1 MKDILKIEVDKFLK
15 FYIEHHIE
23 KALKYVNHVY
33 ESDGGQPLQDYA
45 KGKLNTLLELKAFL
59 ETSSSSVNYTTLRK
73 KYQDSLTFDSEDT

>member
-1 MKDILKIEVDKFLK
+1 MKDILKIEVDEFLK

-33 ESDGGQPLQDYA
+33 ESDGGRPLQDYA

-73 KYQDSLTFDSEDT
+73 KYKDSLTSDSEDT